1 MKKNYSINTNDYP
14 VLSDEETKSL
24 LMEYRNGEEAS
35 LKEKALEKLVLHNMG
50 LIYNVIYSICKKSNE
65 DLVGFGVEGLISAIN
80 KFDLDKD
87 SKLSSYAYM
96 LIYKDVCKGYNEMKR
111 QITIPS
117 QVSDA
122 LFAFKKAMAK
132 LESQEGVKP
141 SYRPFSDEND
151 GIMSDMEIEMCQNNA
166 HPIDLNLY
174 KNVVLAFE
182 SDYVSSLDYAL
193 EGDEGETLTIGD
205 TIVAKP
211 VSNREEEITKAFES
225 AIEEINNSYGEE
237 GKMIAKVLKLK
248 LANVSGLEI
257 ARRLGITRGKERSL
271 EEKGLALL
279 RSMNSIKAFHA

>member
-24 LMEYRNGEEAS
+24 LMEYRNGDVAT

-50 LIYNVIYSICKKSNE
+50 LIYNAIYSVCKNCNE

-80 KFDLDKD
+80 KFDLSRD

-96 LIYKDVCKGYNEMKR
+96 HIYKDVCKGFNETKR
-111 QITIPS
+111 QIQVPS

-122 LFAFKKAMAK
+122 LSLFKKTMAK
-132 LESQEGVKP
+132 LESLEGVKP
-141 SYRPFSDEND
+141 TYRPFSDEND
-151 GIMSDMEIEMCQNNA
+151 SVMSVMEIEMCQNIE

-174 KNVVLAFE
+174 KNVVLAYE
-182 SDYVSSLDYAL
+182 SEHVSSLDYSL
-193 EGDEGETLTIGD
+193 ENDEGESLTIGD
-205 TIVAKP
+205 TIAAKP
-211 VSNREEEITKAFES
+211 VNNRKEELARAFEL

-237 GKMIAKVLKLK
+237 GKMIAQVLKLK
-248 LANVSGLEI
+248 LGNISGLEI
-257 ARRLGITRGKERSL
+257 ARRLGITRGRERSL

-279 RSMNSIKAFHA
+279 RSMKSIEELHA

>member
-24 LMEYRNGEEAS
+24 LMEYRNGEVAS

-50 LIYNVIYSICKKSNE
+50 LIYNAIYSVCKKSNE

-80 KFDLDKD
+80 KFDLSRD

-96 LIYKDVCKGYNEMKR
+96 QIYKDVCKGYNEMKR

-122 LFAFKKAMAK
+122 LFSFKKAMAK

-151 GIMSDMEIEMCQNNA
+151 GIMSDMEIEMCQNIE

-174 KNVVLAFE
+174 KNVVIAFE
-182 SDYVSSLDYAL
+182 SDYVSSLDYVL
-193 EGDEGETLTIGD
+193 EGDDGDSLTIGD
-205 TIVAKP
+205 TIAAKP
-211 VSNREEEITKAFES
+211 VSNREEELEKALES

-248 LANVSGLEI
+248 LSKVSGLEI
-257 ARRLGITRGKERSL
+257 ARKLNITRGRERSL

-279 RSMNSIKAFHA
+279 RSMDSIKAFHS